1 MAKYCGIIGF
11 AVDEVVAPGVHEEKI
26 VERKYYGDLIRNR
39 TTIQQNNVING
50 SIRFSNDIS
59 IIADPFAYENFYS
72 MRYVTMAN
80 KKWCIDSVEIDHPRL
95 KLTIGGLYNG

>member
-39 TTIQQNNVING
+39 TTIQQ
-50 SIRFSNDIS
+50 
-59 IIADPFAYENFYS
+59 
-72 MRYVTMAN
+72 
-80 KKWCIDSVEIDHPRL
+80 
-95 KLTIGGLYNG
+95 